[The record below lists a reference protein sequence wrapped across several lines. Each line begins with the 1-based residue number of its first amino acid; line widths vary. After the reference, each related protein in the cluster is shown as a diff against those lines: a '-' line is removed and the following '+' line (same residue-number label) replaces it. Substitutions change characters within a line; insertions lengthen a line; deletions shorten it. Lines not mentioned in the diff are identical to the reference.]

1 MLSSRSLLS
10 IALTVLLPLVGS
22 LMQPIVAQSAPL
34 VVTKEHKLTTARY
47 LGGVGNN
54 EARATAFAP
63 NGDILVGGNFAKLQT
78 TADSS
83 RVLSGAKANAPGTL
97 LRMSSDG
104 TRILNQITLGQR
116 IDSLQVR
123 DRIVVGGDFGVAVL
137 DDKLNP
143 IWQNSL
149 AGLDPGNGG
158 ADGGQTRVTIE
169 SSGRVAVL
177 RAKTVTF
184 FSKDGQKLASRS
196 IDRSYVNDIAI
207 DPAGKKVYVV
217 GFANRKSGVKNTPV
231 QVSFLQALDPQNSL
245 KEVWHTWDYDPQPL
259 SDPKN
264 NNMADSR
271 LYRVV
276 VGSDGRVVVLGESA
290 GGNSIY
296 RWNGKD
302 LSTSTIVGTD
312 MYNKAYNT
320 ASNHILY
327 YSKIDPS
334 NGNVLAGQFT
344 LPQLPQSKGLKG
356 NTIRAKDGALAVDKQ
371 GRIYISGVSAY
382 GIADRDS
389 NTINGQKISPY
400 AGSDMYFLMVSADL
414 QQRLRWT
421 AFSANP
427 KGGGIMNAVAVQ
439 NNNVALF
446 GTVEFGDLITTN
458 GNRRFNPIDGKQK
471 DAYFTILKTD

>member
-1 MLSSRSLLS
+1 
-10 IALTVLLPLVGS
+10 
-22 LMQPIVAQSAPL
+22 
-34 VVTKEHKLTTARY
+34 
-47 LGGVGNN
+47 
-54 EARATAFAP
+54 
-63 NGDILVGGNFAKLQT
+63 
-78 TADSS
+78 
-83 RVLSGAKANAPGTL
+83 
-97 LRMSSDG
+97 
-104 TRILNQITLGQR
+104 
-116 IDSLQVR
+116 
-123 DRIVVGGDFGVAVL
+123 
-137 DDKLNP
+137 
-143 IWQNSL
+143 
-149 AGLDPGNGG
+149 
-158 ADGGQTRVTIE
+158 
-169 SSGRVAVL
+169 
-177 RAKTVTF
+177 
-184 FSKDGQKLASRS
+184 
-196 IDRSYVNDIAI
+196 
-207 DPAGKKVYVV
+207 
-217 GFANRKSGVKNTPV
+217 
-231 QVSFLQALDPQNSL
+231 
-245 KEVWHTWDYDPQPL
+245 
-259 SDPKN
+259 
-264 NNMADSR
+264 MADSR

-344 LPQLPQSKGLKG
+344 LTRLPQSKGLKG